1 MRGMGLILFAM
12 LGAVGNL
19 RFASTPRCH
28 SVPAF
33 FSMTLVGVGGL
44 STRVGNAMMRMREGT
59 GRKYS
64 LLTKYNVNI
73 PKEETDQV
81 DDLEYA
87 WRRLKTMANGVNE
100 HLGGHQMQYKKT
112 LVRNVR
118 MFVVDVAQFRS
129 DFEANGPGVPGLPP
143 LEANERL
150 RKFQRGARAQVRG
163 VLGR

>member
-1 MRGMGLILFAM
+1 M
-12 LGAVGNL
+12 
-19 RFASTPRCH
+19 
-28 SVPAF
+28 
-33 FSMTLVGVGGL
+33 
-44 STRVGNAMMRMREGT
+44 
-59 GRKYS
+59 
-64 LLTKYNVNI
+64 
-73 PKEETDQV
+73 